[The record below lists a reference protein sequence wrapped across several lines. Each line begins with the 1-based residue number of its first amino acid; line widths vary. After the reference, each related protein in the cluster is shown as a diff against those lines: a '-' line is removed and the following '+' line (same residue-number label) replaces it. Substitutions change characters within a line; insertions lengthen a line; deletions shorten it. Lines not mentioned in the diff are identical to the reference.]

1 VQNLISQ
8 QNSDGGWGKGRNYSS
23 NPTDT
28 ALALKALSSVSY
40 TDTQTISKAI
50 GYLKSQQNTVGGWG
64 SEDKGG
70 MVQETSNVLSAFNKY
85 RTTYQLEDVISQKA
99 MNKKVHC

>member
-1 VQNLISQ
+1 MLLESGNA
-8 QNSDGGWGKGRNYSS
+8 
-23 NPTDT
+23 DT
-28 ALALKALSSVSY
+28 ALVLLTLSATGYFDQAVISRAINYLKA
-40 TDTQTISKAI
+40 K
-50 GYLKSQQNTVGGWG
+50 QNDAGGWG

-85 RTTYQLEDVISQKA
+85 RTTYQLEDVISRKA